1 MARQNDALANFGA
14 TTNVELSVPGANTYT
29 GAVQTET
36 PPAFL
41 LLQNVGTVPV
51 FYRLT
56 TNGGTSGED
65 CATTSGKYT
74 GILAAGDADEDGT
87 GGVMTFAG
95 YTGGLAFTTASG
107 TGTVNIAYS
116 GRLGD

>member
-1 MARQNDALANFGA
+1 MSTQNDVLHNFGA
-14 TTNVELSVPGANTYT
+14 TTNVELSVPGSNTYT
-29 GAVQTET
+29 AVVQTET

-56 TNGGTSGED
+56 INGATSGLD

-95 YTGGLAFTTASG
+95 YVDGLAFTTAGS
-107 TGTVNIAYS
+107 TGKVNISYS
-116 GRLGD
+116 GRMGD